1 MDLLMFG
8 LVAMGFGAYST
19 YLLATSLPEE
29 VLDAAAKHCRF
40 AGVGGDT
47 VHEDDTR
54 LAINRL
60 SERKASCLPTCP
72 AKKTSSGHFLR
83 RKRAR
88 ANYKD
93 AQYAPG
99 DHEATISV
107 SARSP
112 STHSTK
118 CYEVRRRPLSV
129 PRTLRDALRRT
140 NPAAHCLG
148 NSCSGHRSAP

>member
-29 VLDAAAKHCRF
+29 VLDVAAKHCRF
-40 AGVGGDT
+40 AGVGGGT

-60 SERKASCLPTCP
+60 TERKASCLRTCP
-72 AKKTSSGHFLR
+72 AKKPSRDHFLHR
-83 RKRAR
+83 NRPR

-93 AQYAPG
+93 GQHAPG
-99 DHEATISV
+99 DYEAITSQAPLAV
-107 SARSP
+107 HAFAKMLRSSP
-112 STHSTK
+112 
-118 CYEVRRRPLSV
+118 
-129 PRTLRDALRRT
+129 
-140 NPAAHCLG
+140 PA
-148 NSCSGHRSAP
+148 S

>member
-29 VLDAAAKHCRF
+29 VLDVAAKHCRF

-72 AKKTSSGHFLR
+72 AKKTSSDHFLR

-99 DHEATISV
+99 DYEAIISQRPIAV
-107 SARSP
+107 HAFDKMLRSSTPASISSEDAARCAAQNESG
-112 STHSTK
+112 
-118 CYEVRRRPLSV
+118 C
-129 PRTLRDALRRT
+129 TL
-140 NPAAHCLG
+140 PEQ
-148 NSCSGHRSAP
+148 